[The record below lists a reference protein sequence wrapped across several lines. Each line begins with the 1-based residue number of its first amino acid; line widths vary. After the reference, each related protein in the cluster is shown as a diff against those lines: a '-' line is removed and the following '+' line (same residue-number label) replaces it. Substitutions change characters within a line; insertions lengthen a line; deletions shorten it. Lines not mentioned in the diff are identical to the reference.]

1 MFVISRCENVATKAN
16 TAADA
21 RGALR
26 HVEEKS
32 WGNLTLTENNFFAYS
47 ISYIIQSDVNSS
59 QL

>member
-32 WGNLTLTENNFFAYS
+32 
-47 ISYIIQSDVNSS
+47 
-59 QL
+59 